1 MNKQLFMIDLFCGA
15 GGVSEGSIQ
24 AGFTPIFSSDISHD
38 VEKTYVN
45 RHNQLGLIQNI
56 DTCFLREDIRN
67 LNGNTIFSCIN
78 NLKYKENFQKG
89 DIPLVFGGPSCQG
102 FSLIGKRDKNDLRN
116 TLFKEY
122 IRIISEIMPKYAIM
136 ENVVGFMSFTFNQFE
151 GLDGEIYPNGSIAP
165 FILKKEFEK
174 IGYNTLTPKILN
186 AIDYGVPQNRKR
198 AIFIAY
204 RKDQKEPTYPKPF
217 HSKILTLNDGISDLN
232 GDLNLSTYQLNSIN
246 GRTPSFKTN
255 KPIKSNIQKNQELPN
270 HNDLIKERFSL
281 YKEGETTFQLRE
293 RILNNGIDIS
303 NKNNLIKLFSRNTI
317 VEDFKNKNIS
327 KDDID
332 ILLTKKNIRRRLDRN
347 KPCNTVVTIADD
359 FISPFDNRTFTVR
372 ELARLQSF
380 DDSFEFL
387 GKRTTGGAKRK
398 IEVPQYSQ
406 VGNAVPPLLAKAI
419 CLEIKKCL

>member
-24 AGFTPIFSSDISHD
+24 AGFTPIFSSDISSD

-78 NLKYKENFQKG
+78 NLKYKEKFQKG

-122 IRIISEIMPKYAIM
+122 IRIISEIMPKYAVM
-136 ENVVGFMSFTFNQFE
+136 ENVVGFMSFSFNQFE
-151 GLDGEIYPNGSIAP
+151 GLDGEIYPDGSIAP

-174 IGYNTLTPKILN
+174 IGYNTLIPKILN
-186 AIDYGVPQNRKR
+186 AMDYGVPQNRKR

-217 HSKILTLNDGISDLN
+217 NSKILTLNDGISDLN
-232 GDLNLSTYQLNSIN
+232 GNLNLSTYQLDSIN

-255 KPIKSNIQKNQELPN
+255 KPIKSNIKKNQELPN

-303 NKNNLIKLFSRNTI
+303 NKNNLIKLFSKNTI

-419 CLEIKKCL
+419 CLELKKCL

>member
-24 AGFTPIFSSDISHD
+24 AGFTPIFSSDISSD

-56 DTCFLREDIRN
+56 DTYFLREDIRN

-136 ENVVGFMSFTFNQFE
+136 ENVVGFMSFSFSQFE
-151 GLDGEIYPNGSIAP
+151 GLDGEIYPDGSIAP

-186 AIDYGVPQNRKR
+186 AMDYGVPQNRKR

-293 RILNNGIDIS
+293 RILNNGINIS

-327 KDDID
+327 KNDID

>member
-24 AGFTPIFSSDISHD
+24 AGFTPIFSSDISSD

-56 DTCFLREDIRN
+56 DTYFLREDIRN

-186 AIDYGVPQNRKR
+186 AMDYGVPQNRKR

>member
-24 AGFTPIFSSDISHD
+24 AGFTPIFSSDISSD

-56 DTCFLREDIRN
+56 DTYFLREDIRN

-186 AIDYGVPQNRKR
+186 AMDYGVPQNRKR

-303 NKNNLIKLFSRNTI
+303 NKNNLIKLFPRNTI

>member
-406 VGNAVPPLLAKAI
+406 VGNAVPPFHS
-419 CLEIKKCL
+419 

>member
-24 AGFTPIFSSDISHD
+24 AGFTPIFSSDISSD

-56 DTCFLREDIRN
+56 DTYFLREDIRN

-186 AIDYGVPQNRKR
+186 AMDYGVPQNRKR

-255 KPIKSNIQKNQELPN
+255 KPIKSNIQKNQKLPN

>member
-24 AGFTPIFSSDISHD
+24 AGFTPIFSSDISSD

-56 DTCFLREDIRN
+56 GTYFLREDIRN

-186 AIDYGVPQNRKR
+186 AMDYGVPQNRKR